1 MIIQKV
7 ELINIGPHKHLEV
20 NLGPGLTGIL
30 GRNGGGKSTLVNSI
44 YAGLTNDFERL
55 APTKSKLIRNN
66 ADFNDQSIIRIEGL
80 HRDQSFTIERDLKS
94 SRGSKLIFDGKSY
107 DKAADVN
114 ELLESQLGITKH
126 MIKDYVFVDQWQM
139 FSFLDQSPSNRAQ
152 SFQYLCG
159 LQSIEQ
165 VYNACRSYVTQ
176 HKNVGLVDNRSQLA
190 QYVNEASEEL
200 ESIRKEYSSIKSAV
214 NKLKEGAEAREAIL
228 QRHRY
233 ASAARNKL
241 DNIVNDRE
249 ILNVKIKDLTKS
261 ARLEKAEL
269 AKLKSEITEFEET
282 ENFKKAIEVQ
292 TNKKQ
297 IEQTIRNLNSAIDLR
312 DSLEAK
318 LAKLKASRPEPH
330 VDLIEEAELDSQ
342 RNQLAKFVGQLDVLG
357 EFFKHSENIHDTCPL
372 CNQKVNSDFISKT
385 ETKYKK
391 VKSGFEALRVRIKN
405 SEAYIK
411 DIRDYEHNLNNL
423 EDKID
428 TNQANIDTYL
438 SYYPQEILDFYASSN
453 AVIKEYSFLKKS
465 LEAKIETCSD
475 IKEKINSLSSKLDA
489 LSDSNSLV
497 KGLLEAVENAPS
509 KKEREEAERLND
521 KLSQLAKR
529 LAEKKGQGIKAKES
543 LRKAT
548 EALRVHEE
556 QIAKH
561 QRSQELVRKVE
572 QAKSIFAK
580 DALPKA
586 VAQASLASLIAD
598 VNENLALFNHPF
610 FVEAGDNLTFK
621 AYLPGN
627 PNPIDAQ
634 QLSGGQ
640 KVILA
645 VAFRGA
651 LDRVF
656 GHNVGMLFLDEP
668 TAGLDE
674 DNVKYFHTALSK
686 MSEKLGKNRQLV
698 IITHVQDI
706 GELFDNTVVI
716 GS

>member
-66 ADFNDQSIIRIEGL
+66 SDADEQSIIRIEGL
-80 HRDQSFTIERDLKS
+80 HEDQAFTIERDLKS

-176 HKNVGLVDNRSQLA
+176 HKNVGLVDNRAQLT
-190 QYVNEASEEL
+190 QYVNEASAEL
-200 ESIRKEYSSIKSAV
+200 EHIRKEYSSIKSAV
-214 NKLKEGAEAREAIL
+214 SDLKEGVEERDSIL

-233 ASAARNKL
+233 ASASRSKL
-241 DNIVNDRE
+241 ESIKDDRE
-249 ILNVKIKDLTKS
+249 KLNVKIKSLTKS

-269 AKLKSEITEFEET
+269 AELKSEIKDFEET
-282 ENFKKAIEVQ
+282 EDFKKAVEVQ
-292 TNKKQ
+292 KNKKQ
-297 IEQTIRNLNSAIDLR
+297 IEQTIRNLNAAIDLR
-312 DSLEAK
+312 DSLESK
-318 LAKLKASRPEPH
+318 LTKLKASKPEPH
-330 VDLIEEAELDSQ
+330 SDLIEEAELDSQ
-342 RNQLAKFVGQLDVLG
+342 RNQLAKYIGQLDVLG
-357 EFFKHSENIHDTCPL
+357 EFFKHSEAVHDTCPL
-372 CNQKVNSDFISKT
+372 CTQKVSSDFIAQT
-385 ETKYKK
+385 ELKYEK
-391 VKSGFEALRVRIKN
+391 VKSDCEGLKARIRS
-405 SEAYIK
+405 SEAHFK
-411 DIRDYEHNLNNL
+411 AVRDYEHKLATL
-423 EDKID
+423 EDKLSS
-428 TNQANIDTYL
+428 NHANIETYL

-453 AVIKEYSFLKKS
+453 SVIKEYLALKEAI
-465 LEAKIETCSD
+465 EAKEGSCSEL
-475 IKEKINSLSSKLDA
+475 KEKINGLSSKLEA

-497 KGLLEAVENAPS
+497 KSLLEAVENAPAR
-509 KKEREEAERLND
+509 KEREEAERLNS
-521 KLSQLAKR
+521 KLTQLSKR
-529 LAEKKGQGIKAKES
+529 LAETKGQGIKAKEAF
-543 LRKAT
+543 RKAT
-548 EALRVHEE
+548 EALQTHEK

-627 PNPIDAQ
+627 PKPIDAQ